1 MKAEIITIGD
11 EILIG
16 QIINSNSSWIADKLV
31 KNGID
36 CIRITTVGDSINN
49 IKKAIDFAFK
59 DVDLIILT
67 GGLGPTNDD
76 ITKKILCNIF
86 DDHLVSDKDVLKD
99 ITDFFERKK
108 RTKLLKLNKDQA
120 LVPSK
125 AKIIRNKM
133 GTAPAI
139 WFSKNKKELIAF
151 PGVPY
156 EMKSLFGLFL
166 NDFKSKYKLD
176 KIVNKTIFIRDIP
189 ESKIADTI
197 KEWESALDKRIKL
210 AYLPRPGVVR
220 LRLTTSGCN
229 EKELNTIIN
238 KELDKLKNYIKFYE
252 DDINLNLILHDFFI
266 DKKFS
271 LSVAESCTSGL
282 IASSL
287 TSIAGSSKYFKGG
300 IVAYND
306 KVKATLLGID
316 KELILQKSSV
326 SEVVVSAMA
335 SKVAEKFESNFAIAT
350 SGYAGPTSNTKNIPI
365 GTVFIAV
372 KTPENICIQKFLF
385 SGNRKIIIEQAKNK
399 AFEMLIGE
407 IKKIK

>member
-36 CIRITTVGDSINN
+36 CLRISTVGDSINS

-139 WFSKNKKELIAF
+139 WFSKNKKELIGF

-229 EKELNTIIN
+229 EKQLNTIIN
-238 KELDKLKNYIKFYE
+238 NELDKLKNYIKFYE

-266 DKKFS
+266 NKKFS

-316 KELILQKSSV
+316 KELILKKSAV
-326 SEVVVSAMA
+326 SEEVVSAMA

-350 SGYAGPTSNTKNIPI
+350 SGYAGPTSNKKNIPI